1 MGSSGILAATAA
13 KSSGGSL
20 FPLIA
25 IVALIGLMYFVM
37 IRPQRNRQ
45 RRVQQTQSEITPGQQ
60 VRTTAGIYGTLTS
73 VNGDDVMLEISPGV
87 EIRIL
92 RRAIME
98 VLSGADGATAG
109 GVPADG
115 AAAHQEE
122 PADSTGSSPSGTVS
136 DGGSAANGSGAQPGA
151 RNASDVTDVNHADTS
166 GDASTAR
173 PTPAE

>member
-1 MGSSGILAATAA
+1 MGSAILAAGTA

-45 RRVQQTQSEITPGQQ
+45 RRVQQTQSEINPGQQ

-73 VNGDDVMLEISPGV
+73 VHGDDVMLEISPGV

-98 VLSGADGATAG
+98 VLSGAG
-109 GVPADG
+109 
-115 AAAHQEE
+115 
-122 PADSTGSSPSGTVS
+122 
-136 DGGSAANGSGAQPGA
+136 
-151 RNASDVTDVNHADTS
+151 
-166 GDASTAR
+166 
-173 PTPAE
+173 